1 MAPIET
7 NATMHHVLDEID
19 RKILRLLQRDC
30 KQTINEI
37 AEQVGL
43 SQTPCLR
50 RIRNMET
57 AGIIERYTAILNP
70 DPLGLGMTFFT
81 RVWLT
86 GQDEATVERFT
97 KDVHRLPNVVECH
110 LMAGDCDFLLR
121 VLAEDISAYRRFQ
134 IEHLNS
140 LPGVQSV
147 KTEIPMQRIKYSSE
161 IPI

>member
-1 MAPIET
+1 MAL
-7 NATMHHVLDEID
+7 HHVLDDID

-30 KQTINEI
+30 KQTSNQI

-50 RIRNMET
+50 RIRNMEA

-70 DPLGLGMTFFT
+70 DTLGLGTTFFT

-97 KDVHRLPNVVECH
+97 EDVQRLPNVVECH

-121 VLAEDISAYRRFQ
+121 VLAADITAYRRFQ
-134 IEHLNS
+134 IESLNS

>member
-1 MAPIET
+1 MQ
-7 NATMHHVLDEID
+7 HVLDDID
-19 RKILRLLQRDC
+19 RKLLRALQKNC
-30 KQTINEI
+30 KQTSSDL
-37 AEQVGL
+37 ADQVGL

-50 RIRNMET
+50 RIRNLET
-57 AGIIERYTAILNP
+57 AGVIEKYVAVLNP
-70 DPLGLGMTFFT
+70 DTLGLGMTFFT

-97 KDVHRLPNVVECH
+97 KDVQRLPNVVECH

-121 VLAEDISAYRRFQ
+121 VLAENIAAYRRFQ
-134 IEHLNS
+134 IEYLNS
-140 LPGVQSV
+140 LPGVKSV

>member
-1 MAPIET
+1 MD
-7 NATMHHVLDEID
+7 HVLDDID
-19 RKILRLLQRDC
+19 KKILRLLQRDC
-30 KQTINEI
+30 KQTSTEI

-50 RIRNMET
+50 RIRNMES
-57 AGIIERYTAILNP
+57 AGIIQRYTAFLNP
-70 DPLGLGMTFFT
+70 DALGFGMTFFT
-81 RVWLT
+81 RVWLA

-97 KDVHRLPNVVECH
+97 RDVHRLPNVVECH

-121 VLAEDISAYRRFQ
+121 VLAANITAYRRFQ
-134 IEHLNS
+134 IEYLNS
-140 LPGVQSV
+140 LPGVQGV

>member
-1 MAPIET
+1 MQ
-7 NATMHHVLDEID
+7 HVLDEID
-19 RKILRLLQRDC
+19 RKLLRALQKNC
-30 KQTINEI
+30 KQTIGEL

-50 RIRNMET
+50 RIRNLEA
-57 AGIIERYTAILNP
+57 AGVIGRYVAILNP
-70 DPLGLGMTFFT
+70 DTLGLGMTFFT

-97 KDVHRLPNVVECH
+97 KDVQRLPNVVECH

-121 VLAEDISAYRRFQ
+121 VLAADIAAYRRFQ
-134 IEHLNS
+134 IDYLNS

>member
-1 MAPIET
+1 MT
-7 NATMHHVLDEID
+7 LQFVLDDID

-30 KQTINEI
+30 KQTSNEI

-50 RIRNMET
+50 RIRNLEA
-57 AGIIERYTAILNP
+57 AGVIEKYMAILNP
-70 DPLGLGMTFFT
+70 DTLGLGMTFFS

-86 GQDEATVERFT
+86 GQDEETVKRFT
-97 KDVHRLPNVVECH
+97 KDVQRLPNVVECH

-121 VLAEDISAYRRFQ
+121 VLAADITAYRRFQ
-134 IEHLNS
+134 IEYLNS

-147 KTEIPMQRIKYSSE
+147 KTEIPMQRIKYSTE

>member
-1 MAPIET
+1 M
-7 NATMHHVLDEID
+7 TMQHAIDDID
-19 RKILRLLQRDC
+19 RKILRLLQKDC
-30 KQTINEI
+30 KQTSNEI

-50 RIRNMET
+50 RIRNMEA
-57 AGIIERYTAILNP
+57 AGIIERYTAMLNP
-70 DPLGLGMTFFT
+70 DTLGLGMTFFT

-86 GQDEATVERFT
+86 GQDETTVERFT
-97 KDVHRLPNVVECH
+97 KEVQRLRNVVECH

-121 VLAEDISAYRRFQ
+121 ILAADITAYRRFQ
-134 IEHLNS
+134 IEYLNS

-147 KTEIPMQRIKYSSE
+147 KTEIPMQRIKYSNE

>member
-1 MAPIET
+1 LD
-7 NATMHHVLDEID
+7 HVLDDID

-30 KQTINEI
+30 KQTSNEI
-37 AEQVGL
+37 AEQVRL

-50 RIRNMET
+50 RIRNLEA
-57 AGIIERYTAILNP
+57 AGVIERYTAILNP
-70 DPLGLGMTFFT
+70 DTLGLGMTFFA

-97 KDVHRLPNVVECH
+97 KDVHLLQNVVECH

-121 VLAEDISAYRRFQ
+121 VLAADITAYRRFQ
-134 IEHLNS
+134 IEYLNS

>member
-1 MAPIET
+1 L
-7 NATMHHVLDEID
+7 HHSLDDID

-30 KQTINEI
+30 KQTSTEI
-37 AEQVGL
+37 AEAVGL

-50 RIRNMET
+50 RIRNLEA
-57 AGIIERYTAILNP
+57 AGIIEGYTAILNP
-70 DPLGLGMTFFT
+70 DTLGLGMTFFT
-81 RVWLT
+81 RVWMT

-97 KDVHRLPNVVECH
+97 KDVMRLRNVVECH

-121 VLAEDISAYRRFQ
+121 VLAADITAYRRFQ

-140 LPGVQSV
+140 LPGVQNV